1 MNTISTVLLG
11 KQCGCVGGSEKNESA
26 FFILLGYFVFVSE
39 NEEGGRKKSQA
50 SEIEKKEGNEK
61 IDFNCLLERLLA
73 REDYITY
80 SFCELILFT
89 PERPPSNE
97 EG

>member
-1 MNTISTVLLG
+1 MRG
-11 KQCGCVGGSEKNESA
+11 EKKEP
-26 FFILLGYFVFVSE
+26 GY
-39 NEEGGRKKSQA
+39 

-89 PERPPSNE
+89 PERPASNE

>member
-1 MNTISTVLLG
+1 M
-11 KQCGCVGGSEKNESA
+11 CVGVSEKDRKKESA

-39 NEEGGRKKSQA
+39 NEGKKRRA

-80 SFCELILFT
+80 SFGELILFT
-89 PERPPSNE
+89 PKRPPSNE

>member
-1 MNTISTVLLG
+1 MRG
-11 KQCGCVGGSEKNESA
+11 KK
-26 FFILLGYFVFVSE
+26 
-39 NEEGGRKKSQA
+39 RRA

-80 SFCELILFT
+80 SFGELILFT
-89 PERPPSNE
+89 PKRPPSNE

>member
-1 MNTISTVLLG
+1 VYVRVSKKG
-11 KQCGCVGGSEKNESA
+11 RKKESA

-39 NEEGGRKKSQA
+39 NEGGGGCQS

-80 SFCELILFT
+80 SFGALILFT
-89 PERPPSNE
+89 PERPLSNE

>member
-1 MNTISTVLLG
+1 MDTISTVL
-11 KQCGCVGGSEKNESA
+11 CASVSEEERKKERKCI

-39 NEEGGRKKSQA
+39 NERRKKSRA
-50 SEIEKKEGNEK
+50 CEIEKKEGNEK

>member
-1 MNTISTVLLG
+1 MRG
-11 KQCGCVGGSEKNESA
+11 EKKEP
-26 FFILLGYFVFVSE
+26 GY
-39 NEEGGRKKSQA
+39 

-80 SFCELILFT
+80 SFCKLILFT
-89 PERPPSNE
+89 PERPASNE